1 MKKTFLSLLLLA
13 GISTASIAQE
23 GSVLVYGNAGFSS
36 NKDAGNSK
44 TTTYSFSPGVGYQFS
59 ENWTAGIGLGLN
71 GSKTD
76 VSNTGDVF
84 KSSQFNVGPFVR
96 YTQKLS
102 DIFSLF
108 GQANFNYL
116 SSKFEPVNQPTRK
129 TNGFNVGIIPA
140 VQMNV
145 KNGFA
150 LNFGFGGI
158 EFGSQKVDAPGANSS
173 NSFNFTFGQ
182 QVNFGISKN
191 FGGKK

>member
-36 NKDAGNSK
+36 NKSASDSK
-44 TTTYSFSPGVGYQFS
+44 SSSYTLNPGVGYQFS
-59 ENWTAGIGLGLN
+59 ENWTAGLAFGVN
-71 GSKTD
+71 GSRSEIGTSGNFNKT
-76 VSNTGDVF
+76 TGF
-84 KSSQFNVGPFVR
+84 EVGPFVR
-96 YTQKLS
+96 YTHKIS
-102 DIFSLF
+102 DLFSLF
-108 GQANFNYL
+108 GQANANYTT
-116 SSKFEPVNQPTRK
+116 SEFKPFTGTGSTV
-129 TNGFNVGIIPA
+129 NGFNLGIIPA
-140 VQMNV
+140 VQLNV

-158 EFGSQKVDAPGANSS
+158 EFESQKFDAPGAEAS